1 MISSFEKY
9 NVLIAHSN
17 AQMCASITEM
27 LHAFGFKWVLSASDI
42 KTTLEMLTLNRI
54 DLLITH
60 YDEDK
65 LDGHNLVKKIRAG
78 EDKLDPNL
86 RIVLVSLEGDN
97 ALMEKA
103 VKCGANVAI
112 AIPVVTKD
120 FYSMICTLFRN
131 EGPKLISSRYAGP
144 DRRHVDN
151 RPTHRKERRGN
162 ENMEPSTAQAE
173 RAGKYAHPLD
183 MTSVTKGK

>member
-1 MISSFEKY
+1 MILSFEKY

-27 LHAFGFKWVLSASDI
+27 LHAIGFKWVLSASDI

-65 LDGHNLVKKIRAG
+65 LDGLYLVEKIRAG
-78 EDKLDPNL
+78 EDRLDPNL
-86 RIVLVSLEGDN
+86 RIVLVNLEGDN
-97 ALMEKA
+97 ALMKKA
-103 VKCGANVAI
+103 MKDGANVAI
-112 AIPVVTKD
+112 AIPFVTKD

-131 EGPKLISSRYAGP
+131 DRPQVKSNRYAGP
-144 DRRHVDN
+144 DRRDVDN
-151 RPTHRKERRGN
+151 RPTHQKERRDN
-162 ENMEPSTAQAE
+162 EILEPSA
-173 RAGKYAHPLD
+173 P
-183 MTSVTKGK
+183 